1 MTLFQN
7 IILLLG
13 YLKYL
18 VQIFANVCEM
28 VTFYIGYNSIYIYS
42 KCQLMCI
49 KVNSYA
55 HHFLRSVGF
64 RNNNLIHCIE
74 CVANKGKSQYLYDTT
89 VISDHLTI
97 VNTISAMRYANNPDK
112 MFVYSTHQVD
122 PDQESKVLDK
132 VCFNNVDEIV
142 WKNNNIF
149 YEYSTHK
156 FISIKLKIA
165 STAPSQEHDIK
176 LQTNEYNFYIINN
189 RLNANFIKYYCRYLL
204 NLSELL
210 EDNMIY
216 TLSIVDGDVNIF
228 EIDQTDELIL
238 EKNKYRINK
247 SHKQIE

>member
-7 IILLLG
+7 IMLLLG

-18 VQIFANVCEM
+18 VQIFTNVCEM
-28 VTFYIGYNSIYIYS
+28 VTFYVGYNSIYIYS

-49 KVNSYA
+49 KVNSHA
-55 HHFLRSVGF
+55 QHFLRRVGF
-64 RNNNLIHCIE
+64 RNNNSIHCIE

-97 VNTISAMRYANNPDK
+97 VNTISAMRYANNADK
-112 MFVYSTHQVD
+112 MFIYSTNQLD
-122 PDQESKVLDK
+122 ADQESKVLDK

-142 WKNNNIF
+142 WKNNNIL
-149 YEYSTHK
+149 YEYSLHK

-165 STAPSQEHDIK
+165 SNVAQEHDIK

-189 RLNANFIKYYCRYLL
+189 RLNARFIKYYCRYVL

-228 EIDQTDELIL
+228 EIDETDELIL

-247 SHKQIE
+247 NNQLIN